1 MPKNLAELLK
11 KKRESMELT
20 QVQLGKKVGVGQPTL
35 SEYETGKKL
44 PGRETLKALSQ
55 VLGLSINSLYEGA
68 PASARIDIKVSW
80 TKRTEGSSALLE
92 PEADYLPVPI
102 VDVKVAA
109 GPPQEIRPEQIM
121 DIAIIHRRA
130 LKRRNEAGL
139 VCTFVKGD
147 SMEPIFR
154 DGAVV
159 CIDTEDRPDR
169 GKVPK
174 HSIWA
179 VRKDEGT
186 VIKHIQTERD
196 SIILI
201 SENPSYPVEVVR
213 DPSAIIGRVV
223 WAWQNYG

>member
-1 MPKNLAELLK
+1 MA
-11 KKRESMELT
+11 LT
-20 QVQLGKKVGVGQPTL
+20 QIQLGKRVGVGQPTI
-35 SEYETGKKL
+35 SEYETGKKS
-44 PGRETLKALSQ
+44 PGRETLEAISQ
-55 VLGLSINSLYEGA
+55 VIGVSFGSLYGEVT
-68 PASARIDIKVSW
+68 ASARIDIKVSW
-80 TKRTEGSSALLE
+80 TRRTEGASALLD

-109 GPPQEIRPEQIM
+109 GPPQEIRTEQIV
-121 DIAIIHRRA
+121 DIAIIHRHA

-179 VRKDEGT
+179 VRKDEGA
-186 VIKHIQTERD
+186 VVKHIQTEKD